1 MRNST
6 RKAGRDNPHRSVSRR
21 SRRPSGDVSLALPEV
36 YRRLLKCFGPQHWWP
51 VSHHARD
58 PHQAQLEIAVGAVLT
73 QNTSWKNVERAI
85 AALFAAG
92 LMDAARLRDL
102 PESELADVIR
112 PAGTFRVKAKRLKAL
127 VRHLWARHA
136 GRLEGLGDGEL
147 AAVRDEL
154 LTVHGIGPETADA
167 ILLYAV
173 GRPTFVV
180 DAYTR
185 RILRRHWWIQPDAP
199 YVEIQGLFH
208 QALPQE
214 PQVYNECHALLVE
227 LAKRHCRT
235 SAHCAGCPLEDL
247 PHDECG

>member
-6 RKAGRDNPHRSVSRR
+6 RKAGRETLQRGAVRR
-21 SRRPSGDVSLALPEV
+21 TPRASGDVSLELREV
-36 YRRLLKCFGPQHWWP
+36 YRRLMKFFGRQHWWP

-58 PHQAQLEIAVGAVLT
+58 QRQAQLEIAVGAVLT

-85 AALFAAG
+85 AALFAAD

-102 PESELADVIR
+102 PESKLAEVIR

-127 VRHLWARHA
+127 VHHLWAHHA
-136 GRLEGLGDGEL
+136 GRLEGLGDGEP

-185 RILRRHWWIQPDAP
+185 RILRRHGWIQPDAA
-199 YVEIQGLFH
+199 YIEIQQLFH
-208 QALPQE
+208 QALPQAPE
-214 PQVYNECHALLVE
+214 VYNECHALLVE

-235 SAHCAGCPLEDL
+235 KARCAGCPLEDL
-247 PHDECG
+247 PHDERG